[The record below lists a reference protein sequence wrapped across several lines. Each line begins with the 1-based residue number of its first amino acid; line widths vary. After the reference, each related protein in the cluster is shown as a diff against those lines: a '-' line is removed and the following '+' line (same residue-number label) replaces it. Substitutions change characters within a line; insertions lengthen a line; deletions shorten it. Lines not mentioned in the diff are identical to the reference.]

1 MTRYKSNHK
10 SATREAI
17 VQKASAMIRKNGLDA
32 TGVAPVMNAAGL
44 THGGFYAHFAN
55 KDALLEAAMSNAIA
69 PSQLRLAMLK
79 NLATEAGDIGLIAER
94 YLSSPRAADIE
105 NGCAAA
111 ALSSELHRA
120 PLAVRAAFGD
130 GALASAKVLD
140 DIIPDIANGG
150 WALYAVLVGALSIIR
165 AVPDPDQQNAVRTGV
180 VNLFQEIGLP
190 LPRPLLDKEAE

>member
-1 MTRYKSNHK
+1 
-10 SATREAI
+10 
-17 VQKASAMIRKNGLDA
+17 MIRKNGLDA

-105 NGCAAA
+105 NGCTAA

-180 VNLFQEIGLP
+180 VNLFQQIGLP